1 MKSHITFGDKMV
13 NITLSMPKEVHKE
26 MKKHPEIRWSE
37 VARQAIIK
45 KIGDM
50 KLLDKLLSKS
60 TLKIEDAEEL
70 DKIIK
75 AGIWKRHK
83 RMLSKTETA

>member
-1 MKSHITFGDKMV
+1 MV
-13 NITLSMPKEVHKE
+13 NITLSVPKEVHKE

-60 TLKIEDAEEL
+60 ALKIEDVEEL

-75 AGIWKRHK
+75 VGILKRHK
-83 RMLSKTETA
+83 GALINAKTA

>member
-1 MKSHITFGDKMV
+1 MV
-13 NITLSMPKEVHKE
+13 NITLSVPKEVHNE

-60 TLKIEDAEEL
+60 TLKVEDVEEL

-75 AGIWKRHK
+75 AGIWERHK
-83 RMLSKTETA
+83 GTLSKAETA

>member
-1 MKSHITFGDKMV
+1 MLYLGDKMV
-13 NITLSMPKEVHKE
+13 NVTLSVPKEVHKE

-50 KLLDKLLSKS
+50 KLLDKLLRKS
-60 TLKIEDAEEL
+60 RLKIKDVEEL
-70 DKIIK
+70 DQIIK

-83 RMLSKTETA
+83 GALSNAKTA

>member
-1 MKSHITFGDKMV
+1 MV
-13 NITLSMPKEVHKE
+13 NITLSVPKEVHNE

-50 KLLDKLLSKS
+50 NLLDKLLSKS
-60 TLKIEDAEEL
+60 TLKMKDVEEI
-70 DKIIK
+70 DKILK
-75 AGIWKRHK
+75 VSIWKRH
-83 RMLSKTETA
+83 RSALSNAKTA